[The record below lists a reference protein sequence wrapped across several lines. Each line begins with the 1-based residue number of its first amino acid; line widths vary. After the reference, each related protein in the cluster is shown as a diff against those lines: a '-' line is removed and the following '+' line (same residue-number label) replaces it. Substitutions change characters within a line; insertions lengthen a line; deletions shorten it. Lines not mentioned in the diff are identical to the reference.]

1 VSKIIEYGKVTR
13 FDEGDFLIKDG
24 VKGTKKIAVEDA
36 AVDLVSKAV
45 DSTLREP
52 GKAADAQITG
62 IRLAENDLRI
72 TNETAELSTV
82 MAELS
87 RKLQELEN
95 ARASHL
101 AGLTVNNGALY
112 GVNEDGD
119 IITDPVEGINGGGG
133 GGGGGSSATS
143 TVTISNT
150 SGFNSKTITESDD
163 CPLSIS
169 WTSVESEMPTG
180 NGTLKVTVNG
190 VVKAIMDVAQGQVT
204 VDVAPYLTT
213 GANNVRLTVTD
224 MYDNSRFTAFNI
236 TRVDLSLS
244 STFDSN
250 TPYTGAIS
258 FPYTPNGAVEKII
271 RFKLDGVEIGTN
283 VTSVSGRQM
292 SYTIPQQS
300 HGPHTFECYFEAT
313 INGQTVESNH
323 LYYEII
329 CIEPLNTT
337 PIIVSDFN
345 RISIT
350 QYTTIHVDYTV
361 YDPARME
368 APVTITAN
376 GVEVASLTVDRTQQV
391 FTYRADTIGELTIV
405 IRSGQTTKTFTLTVS
420 DSGINVEAETDQLV
434 LYLTSAGRSN
444 NEAHPEEWSFGT
456 GSDKISATLTGFNWA
471 RNGWV
476 NDDDGI
482 TALRVMGGARVNI
495 PFNLFEGDPRASGL
509 TMEVE
514 FATHN
519 VMDYE
524 AVVLSCMSGNRGLQ
538 MTAQQALLRAEQTE
552 VAAQYKE
559 NEHIRVTYV
568 IEKRS
573 KTRVVY
579 IYIDAEMIGVSVY
592 PENDNF
598 AQASPVGITIGSDL
612 CGVDIYNIRVYENDL
627 TWIQVQE
634 NWIADTQD
642 IGLMLERYNKNNVY
656 DEYGNIVI
664 AKLPQDLPYM
674 VIECAELPQYKGDK
688 KDVNI
693 TYVDRVTNTRSF
705 TAELAQ
711 ADVQGTSS
719 QYYEVKNFKIKF
731 KNGFVVNGSSANKY
745 ALRVNAIPVG
755 TFTFKADVASSEGAN
770 NVELVR
776 LYDELARE
784 IGVLTP
790 PQNSDER
797 VQQGIDGFPIVVF
810 WNNGTD
816 TVFVGKY
823 NFNNDKGTEELYG
836 FAAGD
841 ESWETSSNT
850 SMLSK
855 FKTDT
860 FGANWAEEDYEGRY
874 PDGST
879 DNTNLQAM
887 TSWVYSTW
895 QENATGDTL
904 AETYTDIDGNP
915 HTVDNA
921 AYRLAKFKTELAD
934 WFDVDDT
941 AFYYLFTL
949 HFLMVDSRQKNAF
962 PTRWASTGKWMWL
975 PYDMDTALGTDN
987 RGALAFGYNLEDVD
1001 MNGNEYV
1008 FNGQDS
1014 VFWVNFR
1021 QAFFSRV
1028 ATMYQTL
1035 RSSGK
1040 FDFDYVESRFEEH
1053 QAKWPTAIFN
1063 EDSYYKYLRPLVRD
1077 GNAAYLGMLQGS
1089 KRLQRKFWLSN
1100 RFDYMDSL
1108 FTAGNALT
1116 SYIMIRPY
1124 YNITEAARAEGAVDL
1139 TITPY
1144 ANIYA
1149 TVQFDATRVQVRTTR
1164 GTPTVIHN
1172 PLSFAND
1179 AVVSIY
1185 SANAL
1190 ADVGDL
1196 APLHLGYAD
1205 FSRATKL
1212 QRIKVGDSDSNYEN
1226 DQLKTLSVGTNPL
1239 LKVVD
1244 ARNCTA
1250 LGSADMK
1257 TIDLSGCANIEEAYF
1272 DGTVITGVGLPN
1284 GGTLKKLH
1292 LPAAVTS
1299 LIIRNQPSITELVV
1313 PDYSNISTLWLENV
1327 SAAVDEKAILQAIP
1341 ASSRVRLTGIYWECD
1356 DAEEIEDLL
1365 DILDTMIGMDAYGNN
1380 LEQAQVSGTIHTYSL
1395 TGAEIAGFNERYPYI
1410 EVTAD
1415 HVTSYLTY
1423 KSYDG
1428 SSTIKTVTCIDGS
1441 PQESAPSG
1449 PSRSS
1454 TAQYSYTFVGWNTQQ
1469 DAQTAESGCTTNV
1482 QADRTVYAAYSRTTR
1497 TYTVTWKNADGTT
1510 LETDTNVPYGTTPTY
1525 NGATPTYNGQTSRGW
1540 TPAVSAVTGNVTYT
1554 ASYIPTYSV
1563 YFYNGS
1569 TLLDTVTVQQ
1579 GGTAVYTGATPID
1592 PDGGEFTGW
1601 SPSPTNVQGNLSC
1614 YAQFKNTA
1622 QWVAPGFDVS
1632 NAYAVQWVYDLEEPA
1647 LPRGGLAANFADPLP
1662 ATSLAGSGS
1671 SPFDNIQPWAGM
1683 KRYNIIDGA
1692 VSYSEDD
1699 AGFSMTDYDTVVYIP
1714 EFWYRVEKDTT
1725 KKRWTWAIS
1734 PTAQS
1739 GFTKHPGSGRYL
1751 GRYHTTGTSSAI
1763 GVKSGVNPL
1772 ASTSIT
1778 NFSTNAANKGAKWF
1792 LMDIATWSAL
1802 QMLYL
1807 VEFAN
1812 FDSQTMLGTGNNSG
1826 SVKATGITDNAV
1838 YHTLKVSGNS
1848 NQYRWIENPFS
1859 NLSTWLDGFY
1869 ASSRTPVISEDNT
1882 TRSVTDS
1889 GKTSAGVSL
1898 PSTNGCI
1905 QGFGYSEDFPWA
1917 FIPDTSDGST
1927 NYTKYV
1933 CDRVYWN
1940 SGNPVAIV
1948 GGNCGSNASY
1958 GFFCLYASYA
1968 ASGTSAYVGSRLLY
1982 KS

>member
-1 VSKIIEYGKVTR
+1 MITLRRTVDMVPGGPRTIFPVNQYDEDFILEIPLLARDGVFTIESGTTVEVQGTKPDGNGYSADATLDEHNPVVTVQGDVQMTAAAGRAVMELILKKDGKVLHSANFELDVARTALDKDTIASDSKLKQFADVYDDHVDEIIAAGQQYAAYKAEMDELEAAATAAAASTAQDVATVVAAR
-13 FDEGDFLIKDG
+13 QSFDTASQQASADLNAAAAAAMQQINDKAEA
-24 VKGTKKIAVEDA
+24 VAAIALASDTLSRQALDLATMADNEA
-36 AVDLVSKAV
+36 AEA
-45 DSTLREP
+45 STLL
-52 GKAADAQITG
+52 A
-62 IRLAENDLRI
+62 RLR
-72 TNETAELSTV
+72 T
-82 MAELS
+82 
-87 RKLQELEN
+87 KLQALEN
-95 ARASHL
+95 ARTSHL

-119 IITDPVEGINGGGG
+119 IITDPIEGINGSGG
-133 GGGGGSSATS
+133 GGGGGSTATS
-143 TVTISNT
+143 ILTISNT
-150 SGFNSKTITESDD
+150 SGFNSKTVTENDE
-163 CPLSIS
+163 CPLSIGWS
-169 WTSVESEMPTG
+169 SVESDMPTG
-180 NGTLKVTVNG
+180 NGSLKVTVNG

-236 TRVDLSLS
+236 TRVDLSIS
-244 STFDSN
+244 STFESN

-271 RFKLDGVEIGTN
+271 RFKLDGAEIGTN

-292 SYTIPQQS
+292 SYTIPQQR
-300 HGPHTFECYFEAT
+300 HGPHTFECYFEAV

-323 LYYEII
+323 LYYEIL
-329 CIEPLNTT
+329 CIEPLNIT

-345 RISIT
+345 RSAIT

-361 YDPARME
+361 YDPSRMD

-376 GVEVASLTVDRTQQV
+376 GEDVASLTVDRTQQV
-391 FTYRADTIGELTIV
+391 FTYRADTIGTLTIV
-405 IRSGQTTKTFTLTVS
+405 IRSGQTTKTFTLTVA
-420 DSGINVEAETDQLV
+420 DSGINVEAETDQLA

-444 NEAHPEEWSFGT
+444 NEAHPEEWAFGT
-456 GSDKISATLTGFNWA
+456 GNDQIAATLTGFNWA

-482 TALRVMGGARVNI
+482 TALRVMGGASVNI
-495 PFNLFEGDPRASGL
+495 PFNIFDGDPRVSGL
-509 TMEVE
+509 TVEVE

-519 VMDYE
+519 VMDYD

-538 MTAQQALLRAEQTE
+538 MTAQRAILRAEQTE
-552 VAAQYKE
+552 VVAQYKE

-598 AQASPVGITIGSDL
+598 AQVTPVGITIGSNL

-674 VIECAELPQYKGDK
+674 VIECPELPQHKGDK
-688 KDVNI
+688 KNVSV
-693 TYVDRVTNTRSF
+693 TYVDRVTTARSF
-705 TAELAQ
+705 TAEMAQ

-731 KNGFVVNGSSANKY
+731 KNGFVVNGSTTDKY
-745 ALRVNAIPVG
+745 ALRANEIPVD

-797 VQQGIDGFPIVVF
+797 VRQGIDGFPIVVF

-823 NFNNDKGTEELYG
+823 NFNNDKGTEDLYG
-836 FAAGD
+836 FTAGD

-860 FGANWAEEDYEGRY
+860 FGGNWADEDYESRY
-874 PDGST
+874 PDGSVN
-879 DNTNLQAM
+879 NTNLQAM

-904 AETYTDIDGNP
+904 AEPYTDVDGNP
-915 HTVDNA
+915 HTVDDA
-921 AYRLAKFKTELAD
+921 AYRLAKFKTELPD
-934 WFDVDDT
+934 WFDVTDT
-941 AFYYLFTL
+941 ALYYLFTL

-987 RGALAFGYNLEDVD
+987 RGALSFGYNLEDVD
-1001 MNGNEYV
+1001 MNGIEYV

-1021 QAFFSRV
+1021 QSFFDQVSSL
-1028 ATMYQTL
+1028 YQTL

-1040 FDFDYVESRFEEH
+1040 FDFDYVERRFEEH

-1077 GNAAYLGMLQGS
+1077 GNAAYLAMLQGS

-1124 YNITEAARAEGAVDL
+1124 YRITEYERAEGAVDL

-1144 ANIYA
+1144 ADIYV
-1149 TVQFDATRVQVRTTR
+1149 TVEFDATRRQVRTTR
-1164 GTPTVIHN
+1164 GTPTVINN

-1292 LPAAVTS
+1292 LPATVTS
-1299 LIIRNQPSITELVV
+1299 LIIRNQPSITEFVI
-1313 PDYSNISTLWLENV
+1313 PTYANISTLWLENV
-1327 SAAVDEKAILQAIP
+1327 SSVVNVKAILQAIP
-1341 ASSRVRLTGIYWECD
+1341 ASSRVRLTGIYWECT
-1356 DAEEIEDLL
+1356 DAEEIDGLL
-1365 DILDTMIGMDAYGNN
+1365 DILDTMVGLDAYGSN

-1428 SSTIKTVTCIDGS
+1428 SSTIKTVTCIDGV

-1449 PSRSS
+1449 PARSS
-1454 TAQYSYTFVGWNTQQ
+1454 TAQYSYAFIGWNTQQ
-1469 DAQTAESGCTTNV
+1469 DAQTEEAECTTNV

-1497 TYTVTWKNADGTT
+1497 TYTVTWKNSNGTV

-1525 NGATPTYNGQTSRGW
+1525 NGSTPTYNGQTSNGW
-1540 TPAVSAVTGNVTYT
+1540 VPAVSTVTGDVIYT
-1554 ASYIPTYSV
+1554 ATYIPTYSV
-1563 YFYNGS
+1563 RFYNGS
-1569 TLLDTVTVQQ
+1569 TLLDTVTVEEHSA
-1579 GGTAVYTGATPID
+1579 AVYTGVTPVNSD
-1592 PDGGEFTGW
+1592 PDLVFAGW
-1601 SPSPTNVQGNLSC
+1601 DVDLTNII
-1614 YAQFKNTA
+1614 ANTDA
-1622 QWVAPGFDVS
+1622 HAMFFDNS
-1632 NAYAVQWVYDLEEPA
+1632 
-1647 LPRGGLAANFADPLP
+1647 DPVVKFLKGTIDTYNSDT
-1662 ATSLAGSGS
+1662 ATSIGSLAFYHQTALTTVTTSATTIGGNAFEGCTALTTVDLTST
-1671 SPFDNIQPWAGM
+1671 SP
-1683 KRYNIIDGA
+1683 
-1692 VSYSEDD
+1692 V
-1699 AGFSMTDYDTVVYIP
+1699 
-1714 EFWYRVEKDTT
+1714 
-1725 KKRWTWAIS
+1725 
-1734 PTAQS
+1734 
-1739 GFTKHPGSGRYL
+1739 
-1751 GRYHTTGTSSAI
+1751 AI
-1763 GVKSGVNPL
+1763 GWNAFKDCAALESL
-1772 ASTSIT
+1772 IIRSST
-1778 NFSTNAANKGAKWF
+1778 
-1792 LMDIATWSAL
+1792 
-1802 QMLYL
+1802 
-1807 VEFAN
+1807 V
-1812 FDSQTMLGTGNNSG
+1812 
-1826 SVKATGITDNAV
+1826 
-1838 YHTLKVSGNS
+1838 
-1848 NQYRWIENPFS
+1848 S
-1859 NLSTWLDGFY
+1859 NLSSTGALY
-1869 ASSRTPVISEDNT
+1869 SSKIQRGLGGIYVPDDLVSSYKSATNWSAFADSIYPISEYPEPE
-1882 TRSVTDS
+1882 V
-1889 GKTSAGVSL
+1889 
-1898 PSTNGCI
+1898 
-1905 QGFGYSEDFPWA
+1905 
-1917 FIPDTSDGST
+1917 
-1927 NYTKYV
+1927 
-1933 CDRVYWN
+1933 
-1940 SGNPVAIV
+1940 
-1948 GGNCGSNASY
+1948 
-1958 GFFCLYASYA
+1958 
-1968 ASGTSAYVGSRLLY
+1968 
-1982 KS
+1982 